1 MIMLK
6 IWLKKLKKNW
16 IRNVRLFFIFSN
28 ISYASSQYI
37 DLSKPL
43 LKDLH
48 NIVVPKVANKWYG
61 LGIQLLDQ
69 KQLPKLDGIRTT
81 YSNDQEGG
89 CVEMLKYWL
98 DVTPEATWD
107 NLLCALRAPG
117 LQLLSIA
124 VDLEEEVKG

>member
-1 MIMLK
+1 MFCFNFYVLIIK
-6 IWLKKLKKNW
+6 T
-16 IRNVRLFFIFSN
+16 
-28 ISYASSQYI
+28 

-48 NIVVPKVANKWYG
+48 NTVVPKVANNWYG

-69 KQLPKLDGIRTT
+69 PQVPKLDEIRDA
-81 YSNDQEGG
+81 YSKDYQGG

-98 DVTPEATWD
+98 NITPAATWAD
-107 NLLCALRAPG
+107 LIHALRAPG

-124 VDLEEEVKG
+124 NDIEEEVKG